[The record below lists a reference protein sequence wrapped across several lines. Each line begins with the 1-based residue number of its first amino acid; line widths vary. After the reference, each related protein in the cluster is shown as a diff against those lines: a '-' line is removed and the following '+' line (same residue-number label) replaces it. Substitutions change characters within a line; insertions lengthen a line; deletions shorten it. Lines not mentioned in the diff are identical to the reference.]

1 MIRVV
6 AFLIAV
12 TLVALGVVWVA
23 DRPGTVTVTWLG
35 QRADMSVMVA
45 IVGIGLVAI
54 ATVFLWSLVRIRPI
68 NEAPGDDPA
77 TVIGRADVKATHG
90 DLVGAVAEVAALPAA
105 VRAPAQNWIARVQ
118 AREAA
123 LAAARKL
130 ADDAVGALAKAGQ

>member
-1 MIRVV
+1 MLAAAGGPPREGFI
-6 AFLIAV
+6 
-12 TLVALGVVWVA
+12 
-23 DRPGTVTVTWLG
+23 DRL
-35 QRADMSVMVA
+35 QANAER
-45 IVGIGLVAI
+45 
-54 ATVFLWSLVRIRPI
+54 LVRIRPI

-90 DLVGAVAEVAALPAA
+90 DLAGAVAELGSLPAA
-105 VRAPAQNWIARVQ
+105 VRVPADGFIARAK